1 LNWCDFS
8 SLFRHFGGTFSG
20 QLRTIGMRTE
30 AAISPPANLP
40 RLDNLPDD
48 PALLKQMITE
58 LLLTLDAQRRDR
70 EQIQHRLDLLLRRI
84 YGPRSERINP
94 DQLLLFADLLAAAEP
109 QKPVAAAIEEA
120 LEATPVIRKS
130 RGHGRRELP
139 ANLPRIPV
147 VHDLAEAEKPCPDCG
162 QVRHKIGEEKTE
174 QLDYRPA
181 ALFVLEHVRP
191 KYACGHCAGQVAAAV
206 KPPQP
211 IAKGLPGPGL
221 LAYVAVSKYGD
232 HLPLYRLE
240 RILTRFGVNL
250 SRSTLC
256 DWMGRCGMLL
266 QPLYQSMIRSVLAS
280 QVIHTDDT
288 PVPVLDPELDHT
300 RTGRLWVYLGD
311 ATHPYNV
318 FAFTPNRKRDGP
330 AEFLKDFKGYLQAD
344 AFGGYDGIY
353 ATQEVD
359 EVGCH
364 AHARRKFH
372 EARTSS
378 AAAAHQALA
387 YYRQLYEI
395 EQAAT
400 AAAQEALR
408 VQPATNLDELLS
420 IHRLRLRRERAVPV
434 LAEFHSWLLAQQ
446 VDALP
451 KSPLGQ
457 AVGYALNQWE
467 ALTLYTTQGFLQID
481 NNVAEREMKRVAIG
495 RKNWMFAGSDQGG
508 ATAAVLFSVVSSCQ
522 RHGLDPFFYLRDVL
536 ANLPGLRP
544 DQIDSLLPDRWA
556 KAQKPDDQ
564 PAQNN

>member
-1 LNWCDFS
+1 
-8 SLFRHFGGTFSG
+8 
-20 QLRTIGMRTE
+20 MRTD
-30 AAISPPANLP
+30 ATPSPLADLP

-48 PALLKQMITE
+48 PALLKQMIGE
-58 LLLTLDAQRRDR
+58 LLVTLDAQKRDR
-70 EQIQHRLDLLLRRI
+70 EQIQHRLDLLLRRL

-109 QKPVAAAIEEA
+109 QTPVATVLEES
-120 LEATPVIRKS
+120 LETVPVVRKS

-147 VHDLAEAEKPCPDCG
+147 LHDLSEAEKACPDCG
-162 QVRHKIGEEKTE
+162 QERHKIGEEKTE

-181 ALFVLEHVRP
+181 ALFVLEHLRP
-191 KYACGHCAGQVAAAV
+191 KYACGHCAGQVAAAT

-221 LAYVAVSKYGD
+221 LAHVVVSKYGD

-240 RILTRFGVNL
+240 RILGRFGVEL

-256 DWMGRCGMLL
+256 DWMGRCGLLL

-280 QVIHTDDT
+280 RVIHTDDT
-288 PVPVLDPELDHT
+288 PVPVLDPELEHA

-311 ATHPYNV
+311 AKHPYNV

-330 AEFLKDFKGYLQAD
+330 AEFLKDFQGYLQAD

-353 ATQEVD
+353 ATQKVD

-378 AAAAHQALA
+378 ATAAHQALA
-387 YYRQLYEI
+387 YYRQLYDI

-400 AAAQEALR
+400 SAAREAQR
-408 VQPATNLDELLS
+408 TQPETDFDEFLQTQ
-420 IHRLRLRRERAVPV
+420 RLRLRAERAVPL
-434 LAEFHSWLLAQQ
+434 LAEFHTWLLAQQ
-446 VDALP
+446 VEALP

-467 ALTLYTTQGFLQID
+467 ALTRYTTRGYLQID
-481 NNVAEREMKRVAIG
+481 NNCAEREMKRVAIG

-508 ATAAVLFSVVSSCQ
+508 ATAAVLFSVVSTCQ
-522 RHGLDPFFYLRDVL
+522 RQGIDPFFYLRDVL
-536 ANLPGLRP
+536 ANLPGLQP

-556 KAQKPDDQ
+556 NEQKAANQ
-564 PAQNN
+564 PA